1 MRRLFGRPIELL
13 CFDLDDTLL
22 DTEAGAPS
30 RFEAAVRALR
40 SMRPDLD
47 GATIARAVE
56 RGLRTHP
63 TEGRVANF
71 IADVG
76 VTDSADV
83 AELRTAYFAAMADVA
98 DAITGAQ
105 EALTA
110 LADHFRLAIVTN
122 GPSEQQRRK
131 LDRSGLGAQV
141 NWIVISDEVGVEK
154 PHRAIFEHVRGLT
167 GIEAARTAH
176 VGDSLLTDVAGANA
190 AGLMSIWVRNSLV
203 RATPDR
209 PELTPHAT
217 IGHVRELLTR
227 D

>member
-22 DTEAGAPS
+22 DTEAGAPA
-30 RFEAAVRALR
+30 RFEAAVRTLR

-71 IADVG
+71 ITDVG
-76 VTDSADV
+76 VTDPADV
-83 AELRTAYFAAMADVA
+83 AQLRTAYLAAMADVT
-98 DAITGAQ
+98 DAVSGAQ
-105 EALTA
+105 DALTA
-110 LADHFRLAIVTN
+110 LAAHFRLAIVTN

-131 LDRSGLGAQV
+131 LDRSGLGARV
-141 NWIVISDEVGVEK
+141 DWIVISGEIGIEK
-154 PHRAIFEHVRGLT
+154 PHRAIFEHVSAIT
-167 GIEAARTAH
+167 GIGPGGIAH
-176 VGDSLLTDVAGANA
+176 VGDSLLTDVVGANA

-203 RATPDR
+203 RTTPDR